1 MQKINRGKAY
11 AVSFW
16 TLLGLEAVLAL
27 VDTLDIKLPFETPI
41 THFLVIIIGV
51 VVQVTYCIWK
61 DAYVGL
67 NDNMQRFA
75 IFAVIISI
83 FNFSLAINEFFAG
96 ELIVDGV
103 FKAGLLNLVSGLIFI
118 IIGIELF
125 IKMLIDNNR
134 EE

>member
-1 MQKINRGKAY
+1 M
-11 AVSFW
+11 
-16 TLLGLEAVLAL
+16 
-27 VDTLDIKLPFETPI
+27 
-41 THFLVIIIGV
+41 
-51 VVQVTYCIWK
+51 TYCIWK

-83 FNFSLAINEFFAG
+83 FNFSFAINEFFAG